1 MGLILPLT
9 WLGGAWSCLARND
22 QKNQSPDT
30 RGAGKW
36 WLRRCTVVP
45 ATESALF
52 WHTLYISFLV
62 NVLFI
67 LDLRQCFSIRSCV
80 PKNQNVWQGVQA
92 NPVIGGKLIKWSGI
106 NHDQP
111 WQLLLL
117 LLQLK
122 KKNHSFPRFWNLQTT
137 TSNISLPSQ
146 SNWDYMKMHNLVAM
160 YATNSWSSNLAKCKT

>member
-1 MGLILPLT
+1 MDWGRLILLSLSKKRP
-9 WLGGAWSCLARND
+9 
-22 QKNQSPDT
+22 KNQSPDT
-30 RGAGKW
+30 RDAGKW
-36 WLRRCTVVP
+36 WLRRSTVAP

-52 WHTLYISFLV
+52 WHTLYISFLE

-67 LDLRQCFSIRSCV
+67 LDLRRGFSIRSCV

-117 LLQLK
+117 LLQF
-122 KKNHSFPRFWNLQTT
+122 KKNHNFPRFLNLQTT

-146 SNWDYMKMHNLVAM
+146 SNWDYMKMHNLVDM
-160 YATNSWSSNLAKCKT
+160 YATNLWSSNLAKCKT